1 MEQPSTTAETV
12 ALFRALETARPARE
26 RLFEDPNA
34 TLFLRPSLRVAV
46 GLAKLPPLRLALEAL
61 SDRLWPGACSS
72 AVARTRLIDDWLRDA
87 QSRGIEQ
94 FVLLG
99 SGFDARASRLA
110 ALRGAKVFELDRR
123 ATLQAKRTRLSE
135 QGHADVRYLP
145 IDFGRHDFINLMRTS
160 DFDRRSPAVFVWE
173 GVTQYL
179 PPSAVERTLRS
190 IARLCTLDSELLFT
204 YVHRAAL
211 SGDQFEGAAAIRSA
225 IAKTA
230 EPWLSGMVPE
240 EVPSMLRERGFEVA
254 EDLDADAY
262 RQRYRP
268 APRGGWGG
276 YAFYHAVR
284 ARYTRPAAPASGD
297 SGLFRGPLA

>member
-1 MEQPSTTAETV
+1 VEQPSTTAETV
-12 ALFRALETARPARE
+12 ALFRALETVRPARE
-26 RLFEDPNA
+26 RLFEDPIA
-34 TLFLRPSLRVAV
+34 SRFLRPSLRVAI

-61 SDRLWPGACSS
+61 SEHLWPGACSS
-72 AVARTRLIDDWLRDA
+72 AVASTRLIDDWLRDA
-87 QSRGIEQ
+87 QVRGIEQ

-123 ATLQAKRTRLSE
+123 ATLQAKRTRLAAP
-135 QGHADVRYLP
+135 GHADVRYLP

-160 DFDRRSPAVFVWE
+160 DFDRRAPAVFVWE

-179 PPSAVERTLRS
+179 PPAAVERTLRS
-190 IARLCTLDSELLFT
+190 IARLCTIDSELLFT
-204 YVHRAAL
+204 YVHRGAL
-211 SGDQFEGAAAIRSA
+211 AGEL
-225 IAKTA
+225 AKTA

-240 EVPSMLRERGFEVA
+240 EVPSMLHERGFEVL

-262 RQRYRP
+262 RQRYRA

-276 YAFYHAVR
+276 YAFSHAVR

-297 SGLFRGPLA
+297 SGLFRDPV